1 MDEMFT
7 NNLSRSQTPRGM
19 AATLVLV
26 AALGVSACAHQPASS
41 VINDPDEAANRA
53 AHRFNVKLDRALFG
67 DRETHGLVPTL
78 PRPVAEGAGN
88 FASNLGLPSV
98 VVNDVLQLKLGPA
111 LQNTLR
117 FAVNS
122 SLGIGG
128 IFDPAGAIGI
138 DADHTDFGETLHV
151 WGVPEGTYLE
161 VPVLGPS
168 TQRDFAGTLVDYV
181 LDPVNNLVG
190 RTENAYITAG
200 RLTAKVGDRQRF
212 ADTYESI
219 LYDSADSYAQARLL
233 YLQNRHFELG
243 IEEEAIDPYADPY
256 AN

>member
-1 MDEMFT
+1 MFT
-7 NNLSRSQTPRGM
+7 NHLSRSRLPGGL
-19 AATLVLV
+19 AGWLVLV
-26 AALGVSACAHQPASS
+26 ALLGMTACARAPAGGG
-41 VINDPDEAANRA
+41 INDPDEAANRA
-53 AHRFNVKLDRALFG
+53 AHRFNVKLDRTLFG
-67 DRETHGLVPTL
+67 DGKQKGVVPTI
-78 PRPVAEGAGN
+78 PGPIAVGAGN
-88 FASNLGLPSV
+88 FASNLGLPSM
-98 VVNDVLQLKLGPA
+98 VVNDLLQLKPGPA

-122 SLGIGG
+122 TVGIGG
-128 IFDPAGAIGI
+128 LFNPASAIGI

-151 WGVPEGTYLE
+151 WGIPEGSYLE
-161 VPVLGPS
+161 VPILGPS

-200 RLTAKVGDRQRF
+200 RLTAKAGNRQRF